1 MLQKIIYKVSFVIKK
16 NKYISIIR
24 LLYLFLNGLKT
35 FNKKRSTPQESYLA
49 MRKLFVLTNGL
60 FNDFFSL
67 YFNLVHPKYKKNV
80 MKGILG
86 NLSQT
91 DLNNIVSQIQ
101 KEGYYLSNY
110 KLDDQTIEK
119 LIEFATKT
127 PASFLNL
134 NSGQTDSCD
143 QVIFDSDNPIS
154 PIYKFDAQ
162 QLLQNQHIQKLVV
175 DQSLLAVAQEYLNCS
190 PVLDLI
196 TMWWSVPFNM
206 KGLSEAAQEYHYD
219 MDRIKFLKIFI
230 YLTDVDTDTGP
241 HCYVKNSHIRKPK
254 SLLFDGR
261 KTDSE
266 IYLHYLQSDCKELCG
281 KAGTIILA
289 DTRGFH
295 KGKPLLKK
303 HRLIFQME
311 FSNSL
316 FGQNYPKLVYTQSHK
331 EILEIFITK
340 YPRTYSQLFE
350 GIKPN
355 RYETKNSLF

>member
-1 MLQKIIYKVSFVIKK
+1 MLQNTMHKVRFLIKK
-16 NKYISIIR
+16 NKYISFIR
-24 LLYLFLNGLKT
+24 LLYLFLNGLKK

-49 MRKLFVLTNGL
+49 MRKLFVLTNGF

-67 YFNLVHPKYKKNV
+67 YLNVLYPKYKKNV

-86 NLSQT
+86 NLSET
-91 DLNNIVSQIQ
+91 ELNNIVSQIK
-101 KEGYYLSNY
+101 KEGYYLSNCR
-110 KLDDQTIEK
+110 LDDQIIEN
-119 LIEFATKT
+119 LIDFAQKT

-134 NSGQTDSCD
+134 SSGQPDSHD
-143 QVIFDSDNPIS
+143 QLIFDSDNPIS
-154 PIYKFDAQ
+154 PIYKFNTQ
-162 QLLQNQHIQKLVV
+162 QLLENQNIQKLVV

-196 TMWWSVPFNM
+196 TMWWSVPFKG

-254 SLLFDGR
+254 PLLFDGR

-266 IYLHYLQSDCKELCG
+266 IYLHYLPSDCKELCG

-295 KGKPLLKK
+295 KGKPLLTK

-311 FSNSL
+311 FANSL
-316 FGQNYPKLVYTQSHK
+316 FGQNYPKLLYTQLHK
-331 EILEIFITK
+331 QILESFIKK

-350 GIKPN
+350 EIK
-355 RYETKNSLF
+355 F